1 MISTDAAENLFI
13 SLLPIRCAVLHFS
26 GLKKGD
32 LLRILQLDVDNITYE
47 PVKPESEVYD
57 EAKREKVSVRDA
69 LVLLVSV
76 EEGDDRELAVK
87 AAVDAGKF
95 MEQLGRNRVVVYP
108 YAHLSTN
115 LAKPSKAREI
125 LNDIAEELAKNYEM
139 VKAPFGWNKKLSI
152 DIKGHPLAEQSRTY
166 SAGAEESAAKQHKKA
181 RSGEV
186 NTAIVH
192 KSDFSGLPETDH
204 RTISENLDLFTFQEV
219 SPGMV
224 YWHKNGYI
232 IYRELVKLMR
242 DQIAKYDYDEI
253 STPAIANIALWHVSG
268 HIDHYKDNMFIFDS
282 EGEKLGLKPMNCPST
297 MLIYKSRRWSY
308 RELPFRTAIFDK
320 IYRNEISGALTG
332 LFRVREMTQD
342 DGHIFARE
350 DQIEG
355 EIKNLLEIA
364 KSTYALFGMS
374 YKLKLS
380 TMPKDHMGD
389 EKLWNEAT
397 EALTSALKS
406 LGLDYEVK
414 EGEGAFYGPKIDGDV
429 TDSMGRSWQC
439 LTIQLDYQLPRR
451 FNLEYTGEDGKPKV
465 PVVIHRAILGSI
477 ERFAGVLIEHY
488 QGKFPTWLA
497 PVQIE
502 VIPISEQV
510 NAYAERVLRTLRE
523 KGFRVKL
530 NDSDRTLEYKIRD
543 AQLMKIPYMVILGKK
558 EEANGT
564 ITVRTRGNSQKGDV
578 KLEEFVER
586 LTKEVAERQQK
597 TSY

>member
-1 MISTDAAENLFI
+1 M
-13 SLLPIRCAVLHFS
+13 HFS

-69 LVLLVSV
+69 LVLLISV

-510 NAYAERVLRTLRE
+510 NTYAERVLRTLRE

-543 AQLMKIPYMVILGKK
+543 AQLMKIPYMLILGKK
-558 EEANGT
+558 EEANST

-578 KLEEFVER
+578 KLEEFIER
-586 LTKEVAERQQK
+586 LTKEITERQQK
-597 TSY
+597 ASY

>member
-1 MISTDAAENLFI
+1 
-13 SLLPIRCAVLHFS
+13 LHFS

-69 LVLLVSV
+69 LVLLISV

-510 NAYAERVLRTLRE
+510 NTYAERVLRTLRE

-586 LTKEVAERQQK
+586 LAKEVAERQQK